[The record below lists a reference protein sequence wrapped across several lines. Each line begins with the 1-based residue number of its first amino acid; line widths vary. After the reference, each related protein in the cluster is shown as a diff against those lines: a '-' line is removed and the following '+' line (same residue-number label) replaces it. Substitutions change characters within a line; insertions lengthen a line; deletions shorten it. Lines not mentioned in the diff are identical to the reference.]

1 MRCLKFVQFLSPTS
15 LTVGSHLPP
24 RHICDACMDKSIKKC
39 PIKLAFSE
47 FFVIVVENG
56 VLVAHS
62 VLRAVLYF
70 ALFRTS

>member
-1 MRCLKFVQFLSPTS
+1 MRCLKFVPSLSPTS

-24 RHICDACMDKSIKKC
+24 RHICDACMDKLIEEC
-39 PIKLAFSE
+39 PIKFAFSE

-56 VLVAHS
+56 ILVAHS

-70 ALFRTS
+70 ALLRTS